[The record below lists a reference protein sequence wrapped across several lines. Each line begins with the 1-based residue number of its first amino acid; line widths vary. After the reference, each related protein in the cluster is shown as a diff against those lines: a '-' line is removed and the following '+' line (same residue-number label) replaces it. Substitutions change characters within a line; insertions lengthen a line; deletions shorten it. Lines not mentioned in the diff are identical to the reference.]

1 METSLQDRLKSARK
15 EANLSQQE
23 IASRVGLTQS
33 AYAKLET
40 GVAQSSTLLPQI
52 AFHFGVRPYWLATG
66 KGPKFEQEML
76 HVDEKEL
83 VNMWRS
89 FSEESKRTIL
99 IQFRALKQ
107 SRD

>member
-1 METSLQDRLKSARK
+1 MEKEFKDRLIESRK
-15 EANLSQQE
+15 EANLTQAQIADKVGMSQP
-23 IASRVGLTQS
+23 
-33 AYAKLET
+33 AYNHLET
-40 GVAQSSTLLPQI
+40 GKNQASAHLPQI
-52 AFHFGVRPYWLATG
+52 AFYLGVRPYWLATG
-66 KGPKFEQEML
+66 KGPKYEQEML

-83 VNMWRS
+83 IDTWRS